1 MAAQTLLYL
10 YNQRQLVVLLEI
22 GANANRRYQT
32 VYAKDLIVN
41 RGVDNLL
48 EFSFVNQ
55 EQKPVDISGKTIT
68 CRILNSNGTEI
79 LLQKSLFPIYPLT
92 GIAGLRITEDELEP
106 IDPQLCYYSL
116 EIPVGEW
123 DYPVFV
129 DSQGGARGVVRIV
142 NSVMPAFVASQN
154 LTIPSHAP
162 VTGATRPVN
171 YTSSTLYTR
180 EGDFW
185 TFQLKFDNFIGNIQ
199 FQGSTQMDFS
209 IYYNLTEV
217 IGYGDPLTGEG
228 FTGVEGHNIRGY
240 HPYIR
245 IYIQNEGP
253 ENPTGTDKYVGD
265 LTEILVR

>member
-68 CRILNSNGTEI
+68 CRLINYNGTEI
-79 LLQKSLFPIYPLT
+79 ILQKSLFPIYPLT
-92 GIAGLRITEDELEP
+92 GIAGLRITAAELQAV
-106 IDPQLCYYSL
+106 DYQLCYYSL
-116 EIPVGEW
+116 EIPVDTW

-129 DSQGGARGVVRIV
+129 DAQGGARGIVRIV
-142 NSVMPAFVASQN
+142 NSVLPAFVPSQN
-154 LTIPSHAP
+154 LTIPSHPPLTNVNIP
-162 VTGATRPVN
+162 VT
-171 YTSSTLYTR
+171 YYSSTLYTK

-185 TFQLKFDNFIGNIQ
+185 TFQTKFEKFTGSIQ
-199 FQGSTQMDFS
+199 FQGSTLQDFS
-209 IYYNLTEV
+209 IYYNITSN
-217 IGYGDPLTGEG
+217 IDYTDY
-228 FTGVEGHNIRGY
+228 TGVEGHNITGY

-245 IYIQNEGP
+245 IMIFNEGTP
-253 ENPTGTDKYVGD
+253 IPGSTTLYAGD